1 MENFGR
7 TKYEVYRRNV
17 NTQQTCQATN
27 APHAYCNPKK
37 PSEAQFEF
45 PGIFLKL
52 SKNFHLQTSPASQ
65 VGITVSG
72 YNLKN
77 AIVDCQ
83 QGHIKGATW
92 IWKMIDEFFCAMIPS
107 GKKGMNKGD
116 IDTDK
121 CGILQFLPCEIDFS

>member
-1 MENFGR
+1 M
-7 TKYEVYRRNV
+7 
-17 NTQQTCQATN
+17 
-27 APHAYCNPKK
+27 
-37 PSEAQFEF
+37 
-45 PGIFLKL
+45 
-52 SKNFHLQTSPASQ
+52 
-65 VGITVSG
+65 GITVSG